1 MIATAFFLSAGV
13 GPAYLRAQEP
23 QNEQTV
29 QVDSTGLKLRTD
41 LMGAKTTSD
50 KKKAL
55 TAYGEWILE
64 NKNPDEARQF
74 MALVSYD
81 KYHNKMEWEAGGY
94 LAAMV
99 GLGIV
104 PIDTSVAVF
113 GSIKCPVDTA
123 LSFVK
128 GKAGEEAKINA
139 IFNFA
144 LYRKIDPLKAVARM
158 AGTKNAYGLSKAIEL
173 VGLGQKEVGE
183 PSSVVGALGEYG
195 NMVMVMSELLGNEA
209 LWANLPYMVGLLDA
223 TIKKSSPNEKQA
235 NMERLGHAVYE
246 RVKNGTRSDLARW
259 FVISQS
265 SNASSAENQYAS
277 ASFLLCGA
285 GFYPSADTTIGL
297 AKNYGSNPEVVLQN
311 FYAYYTAGFVPI
323 DAYLSIVQRSGE
335 FYYCTPEQAVEYMC
349 KTGNKKALKQS
360 IAFIETY
367 GAAAGDARSLSSSLY
382 SHFSVVDAFE
392 SFINSKLGKRKDA
405 YVVPFYSNAIY
416 YAKMDETDR
425 IVEIVA
431 GKIDGDYDLAKKVVD
446 DLKSNDKLKS
456 RRLIAQMVKNAVK
469 AFDTAWGAWVKNPNS
484 QNEGKL
490 NPVLEFLVEGYG
502 SNDEATKK
510 LNDILLDNKYTE
522 SQKVKIKYLIELKAK
537 TDPQAAAA
545 YKLLKGEISN
555 GNGISDNTK
564 IIKTFLDDATPR
576 ELTDFKSFRNY
587 TSKSKT
593 DMKEIIKEMAGSITT
608 FKQDIQKILNGKK
621 GKERKILIWVIV
633 ETVCEGEMSAP
644 ILIAMELL
652 KDDVLNRTEAEQLL
666 AHISVTNNNKNL
678 GIEAWRINEM
688 EKWIINNRTENS
700 Y

>member
-1 MIATAFFLSAGV
+1 MIAAALFLSAGAGL

-23 QNEQTV
+23 QQSEQTG

-74 MALVSYD
+74 MAFVSYD
-81 KYHNKMEWEAGGY
+81 KYHNKMEWEAGSY

-104 PIDTSVAVF
+104 PTDTAVAVW
-113 GSIKCPVDTA
+113 GSINCPVDTA

-128 GKAGEEAKINA
+128 KKAGEEAQINA

-144 LYRKIDPLKAVARM
+144 LYRKIDPLKAVAKM
-158 AGTKNAYGLSKAIEL
+158 AGTKNTYGLSKAIEL

-209 LWANLPYMVGLLDA
+209 LWKNLPYMVGLLNA
-223 TIKKSSPNEKQA
+223 AMEKSNSNEKPA

-246 RVKNGTRSDLARW
+246 RVKDGTAKDLARW
-259 FVISQS
+259 FVISQF
-265 SNASSAENQYAS
+265 SNASGAENQYAS
-277 ASFLLCGA
+277 TSFLLCGA
-285 GFYPSADTTIGL
+285 GFYPSADTTVGL
-297 AKNYGSNPEVVLQN
+297 AKNCGSNPEVVLQN
-311 FYAYYTAGFVPI
+311 FYAYYTAGLVTI
-323 DAYLSIVQRSGE
+323 DSYLSIVQRSGE

-349 KTGNKKALKQS
+349 KTGDKKALEKS

-382 SHFSVVDAFE
+382 SHLSVVDAFE

-431 GKIDGDYDLAKKVVD
+431 GKIDGDYDLAKRVVD

-469 AFDTAWGAWVKNPNS
+469 DFDTAWGAWVKNPNS
-484 QNEGKL
+484 QNECKL
-490 NPVLEFLVEGYG
+490 NPVLEFLSEGYG

-510 LNDILLDNKYTE
+510 LNDILLDKDNKYTE
-522 SQKVKIKYLIELKAK
+522 SQKAKIRGIVELKAK
-537 TDPQAAAA
+537 TDSQAAAA
-545 YKLLKGEISN
+545 YNLLKGEISN

-564 IIKTFLDDATPR
+564 IIKTFLDDVKNKNI
-576 ELTDFKSFRNY
+576 TDFKSCREY
-587 TSKSKT
+587 APKSKT

-608 FKQDIQKILNGKK
+608 FEQDVQKILNGKK
-621 GKERKILIWVIV
+621 GNERKILIWVIV
-633 ETVCEGEMSAP
+633 ETVCEGKMSAP

-652 KDDVLNRTEAEQLL
+652 KDDVLNRTEAEELL
-666 AHISVTNNNKNL
+666 AYINTHNNG
-678 GIEAWRINEM
+678 GIEAWRINKM
-688 EKWIINNRTENS
+688 ANWIKENKKN
-700 Y
+700 